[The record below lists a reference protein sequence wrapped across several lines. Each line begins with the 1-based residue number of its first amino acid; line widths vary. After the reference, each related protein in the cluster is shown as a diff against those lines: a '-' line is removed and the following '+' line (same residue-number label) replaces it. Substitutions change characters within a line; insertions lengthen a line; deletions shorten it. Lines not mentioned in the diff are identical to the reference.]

1 MENRAGGDA
10 FGFVHEPTDETRRL
24 VESSSGLG
32 LPHESIAVLVGI
44 DDKTLRKYYRHELDM
59 GKAKANGQIAKT
71 LYSKAV
77 AGDTTSLIWWTKSQM
92 RWSETVRNE
101 MTGADGKELTGI
113 QVTFV
118 KPVPSRVG
126 GNGLAPLISFVVELR
141 PDALWGPPTNN

>member
-1 MENRAGGDA
+1 MGRFHRQESRFIDRNRKNCLK
-10 FGFVHEPTDETRRL
+10 FRQIPLYKMNHEHIPTDESKRL

-71 LYSKAV
+71 LFQKAT

-92 RWSETVRNE
+92 RWSETVKAE
-101 MTGADGKELTGI
+101 VTGADGEPLQGI

-118 KPVPSRVG
+118 KP
-126 GNGLAPLISFVVELR
+126 NE
-141 PDALWGPPTNN
+141 